1 MPEFFVIRLGKDSVD
16 DIRRLDALKAAP
28 EEPFDLTVTCTQ
40 VPTKLSPGD
49 YAFVWFG
56 SDNSKGA
63 PTDWKQGLRAVAVVT
78 SKAGGPGYN
87 DSHDIG
93 LRISVILPSSVD
105 KKDLLAKASAAY
117 YWMSDVPVVGLSSS
131 SNQTAQQIKTDEQQ
145 QDIRALLY
153 ALEAVHPGFRAQL
166 SKLHPDLD
174 GLFNYAPPSPGSSPQ
189 APAQTNE
196 TAGSAETE
204 EPSLG
209 APTMLPAEWV
219 LALAS
224 KGFVL
229 VSGPS
234 GTGKSRT
241 ARDIARSLDYA
252 LEPEFA
258 LTARAC
264 RPANC
269 LAFVPVGADWT
280 DGTPLLGFRNFFGPS
295 HTEKVEGSPEQVSY
309 ENWDPPAALRLLLR
323 AHRRPDQPHFLVL
336 DEMNLSHVERYFSQ
350 FLSLLES
357 NRGLS
362 SSSKLSII
370 DAESVKLIASTL
382 AGASEHPLEKSVADE
397 LRAANAG
404 LTLPENLFIVGTVNV
419 DETTYMFSPKVLDRA
434 HVIEM
439 QSPDPTSYMKGEVTR
454 PAALIPADKA
464 RLLLIRSAQRRRNG
478 FWERENPM
486 AILKEA
492 ASDTPFSAELN
503 VIVSSLERLLAGLHK
518 LLEPVGFG
526 FAYRTINEVCAYL
539 ATYIEYGDKTLFSNA
554 ATNAAGWR
562 EAMDRSVFQ
571 KVLPKI
577 HGNRRQ
583 LGDSLRALHA
593 FLMNEPSAYAVGSL
607 KVEIPAGSATGVVF
621 PISAGKVKAML
632 LRLEATGHTTFVI

>member
-1 MPEFFVIRLGKDSVD
+1 MDYM
-16 DIRRLDALKAAP
+16 RRLDALKAAP
-28 EEPFDLTVTCTQ
+28 EKTFDLTVTCTQ
-40 VPTKLSPGD
+40 VPIKLAPGS
-49 YAFVWFG
+49 YAFIWFG
-56 SDNSKGA
+56 SDNSKGT

-78 SKAGGPGYN
+78 SKEGGPGYN
-87 DSHDIG
+87 DSYDIG
-93 LRISVILPSSVD
+93 LRISVMLPSSVD

-117 YWMSDVPVVGLSSS
+117 YWMSDVPIVGLSSS
-131 SNQTAQQIKTDEQQ
+131 SNQTAQQIKTEEQQ

-153 ALEAVHPGFRAQL
+153 ALEAVHPGFRAQI
-166 SKLHPDLD
+166 SGAHPELA
-174 GLFNYAPPSPGSSPQ
+174 GLFNYTPPSPGSGSQ
-189 APAQTNE
+189 
-196 TAGSAETE
+196 TAGTPGHELADLEDA
-204 EPSLG
+204 SLG
-209 APTMLPAEWV
+209 APELLPADWI

-224 KGFVL
+224 KGFIL

-241 ARDIARSLDYA
+241 ARDIARALDYA
-252 LEPEFA
+252 LEPDFA
-258 LTARAC
+258 ATATAC

-295 HTEKVEGSPEQVSY
+295 HVEKAEGGGEKVSY
-309 ENWDPPAALRLLLR
+309 ENWEPPAALRLLLR
-323 AHRRPDQPHFLVL
+323 AQRRPDQPHFLIL

-357 NRGLS
+357 NRGLGS
-362 SSSKLSII
+362 LSKLSLL
-370 DAESVKLIASTL
+370 DAASVKLIASTL
-382 AGASEHPLEKSVADE
+382 GVAQEHPLEKSVADE
-397 LRAANAG
+397 LAGAKAG

-439 QSPDPTSYMKGEVTR
+439 QTPDPAAYMKGETSQ
-454 PAALIPADKA
+454 PGAFIPANEA

-478 FWERENPM
+478 FWERETPI
-486 AILKEA
+486 AILREA
-492 ASDTPFSAELN
+492 GNGTLFASELDA
-503 VIVSSLERLLAGLHK
+503 IVGTLEKLLAGLQK

-539 ATYIEYGDKTLFSNA
+539 ATYIEYGDPSLFSH
-554 ATNAAGWR
+554 AGKTVGWQ
-562 EAMDRSVFQ
+562 EAMDRAIFQ

-583 LGDSLRALHA
+583 LGESLRALRS
-593 FLMNEPSAYAVGSL
+593 FLINEPASYALGST
-607 KVEIPAGSATGVVF
+607 KIEISKEATTGVAF
-621 PISAGKVKAML
+621 PVSAAKVTAML
-632 LRLEATGHTTFVI
+632 LRLEASGHTTFVI

>member
-1 MPEFFVIRLGKDSVD
+1 MPEFFVIRLGKDSVE
-16 DIRRLDALKAAP
+16 DIRRLDALKTAP
-28 EEPFDLTVTCTQ
+28 ETPINLTVTCTQ
-40 VPTKLSPGD
+40 VPNKLAAGG
-49 YAFVWFG
+49 YVFIWFG

-63 PTDWKQGLRAVAVVT
+63 PTNWKQGMRAVGVVT
-78 SKAGGPGYN
+78 SLEGGPGYN
-87 DSHDIG
+87 DSHTIG
-93 LRISVILPSSVD
+93 LKISVILPSSVD

-117 YWMSDVPVVGLSSS
+117 YWMSDVPVIGLSGSS
-131 SNQTAQQIKTDEQQ
+131 QQAAQQIKTEEQQ

-153 ALEAVHPGFRAQL
+153 ALEAVHPGFRAEL
-166 SKLHPDLD
+166 SQAHPELA
-174 GLFNYAPPSPGSSPQ
+174 GLFNYAPPSPGSSSQ
-189 APAQTNE
+189 AA
-196 TAGSAETE
+196 AGPGHAEAEAE
-204 EPSLG
+204 EASLG
-209 APTMLPAEWV
+209 APELLPADWI

-224 KGFVL
+224 KGFIL
-229 VSGPS
+229 ISGPS

-258 LTARAC
+258 ATATAC

-295 HTEKVEGSPEQVSY
+295 HVEKGESGERVSY
-309 ENWDPPAALRLLLR
+309 ENWEPPAALRLLLR
-323 AHRRPDQPHFLVL
+323 AQRRPDQPHFLVL

-362 SSSKLSII
+362 SSSKLSLL
-370 DAESVKLIASTL
+370 DADSVKLIASTL
-382 AGASEHPLEKSVADE
+382 AGAQEHPLEKSVADE
-397 LRAANAG
+397 LTGAKVG

-439 QSPDPTSYMKGEVTR
+439 QTPDPAAYMKGEETQ
-454 PAALIPADKA
+454 PGALIPADKA

-478 FWERENPM
+478 FWEKENPV

-492 ASDTPFSAELN
+492 ANGTPFAADLDA
-503 VIVSSLERLLAGLHK
+503 IVGALEKLLAGLQK
-518 LLEPVGFG
+518 ILEPVGFG

-539 ATYIEYGDKTLFSNA
+539 ATYIEYADPTLFSHSGK
-554 ATNAAGWR
+554 TVGWQ
-562 EAMDRSVFQ
+562 EALDRAVFQ

-583 LGDSLRALHA
+583 LGESLRALHG
-593 FLMNEPSAYAVGSL
+593 FLLNEPAAYVVGSM
-607 KVEIPAGSATGVVF
+607 KVEIPKDAATGVVF
-621 PISAGKVKAML
+621 PISAAKVKAML

>member
-1 MPEFFVIRLGKDSVD
+1 MPDFFVIRLGKDSVQ
-16 DIRRLDALKAAP
+16 DIRRLDALKTAP
-28 EEPFDLTVTCTQ
+28 ETPINLTVTCTQ
-40 VPTKLSPGD
+40 VPSKLAPGG
-49 YAFVWFG
+49 YVFIWFG

-63 PTDWKQGLRAVAVVT
+63 PTEWKQGMRAVAVVT
-78 SKAGGPGYN
+78 SLVGGPGYN
-87 DSHDIG
+87 DTHTIG
-93 LRISVILPSSVD
+93 LKISVILPSSVD

-117 YWMSDVPVVGLSSS
+117 YWMSDIPVIGLSGS
-131 SNQTAQQIKTDEQQ
+131 SNQTAQQIKTEEQQ

-153 ALEAVHPGFRAQL
+153 ALEAVHLGFRSEL
-166 SKLHPDLD
+166 SHVHPELA
-174 GLFNYAPPSPGSSPQ
+174 GLFNYTPPSPGSASPSVTTPGQ
-189 APAQTNE
+189 YSIPVN
-196 TAGSAETE
+196 TE
-204 EPSLG
+204 ETTLG
-209 APTMLPAEWV
+209 APKLLPADWI

-224 KGFVL
+224 KGFIL
-229 VSGPS
+229 ISGPS

-241 ARDIARSLDYA
+241 ARDIARALDYA

-258 LTARAC
+258 ATATAC

-280 DGTPLLGFRNFFGPS
+280 DGTPLLGFRNFFGVSRVEKDEDGEKIS
-295 HTEKVEGSPEQVSY
+295 H
-309 ENWDPPAALRLLLR
+309 ENWEPPAALRLLLR
-323 AHRRPDQPHFLVL
+323 AQRRPDQPHFLVL

-362 SSSKLSII
+362 SSSKLSLL
-370 DAESVKLIASTL
+370 DADSVKLIASTL
-382 AGASEHPLEKSVADE
+382 AESQEHPLEKSVADE
-397 LRAANAG
+397 LADAKLG

-439 QSPDPTSYMKGEVTR
+439 QTPDPAAYLKGEEAQ
-454 PAALIPADKA
+454 PGALIPVDKA
-464 RLLLIRSAQRRRNG
+464 GLLLIRSAQRRRNG
-478 FWERENPM
+478 FWEKENPVT
-486 AILKEA
+486 ILKEA
-492 ASDTPFSAELN
+492 ANGTPFESNLN
-503 VIVSSLERLLAGLHK
+503 AIVDVLEKLLAGLQK

-539 ATYIEYGDKTLFSNA
+539 ATYIEYADPTLFSH
-554 ATNAAGWR
+554 TGKTVGWQ
-562 EAMDRSVFQ
+562 EALDRAVFQ

-583 LGDSLRALHA
+583 LGESLRALHG
-593 FLMNEPSAYAVGSL
+593 FLMNESVTYTVGSM
-607 KVEIPAGSATGVVF
+607 KVEILKESTTGVIF
-621 PISAGKVKAML
+621 PISAAKVKAML

>member
-1 MPEFFVIRLGKDSVD
+1 MPEFFVIRLGKDSVE
-16 DIRRLDALKAAP
+16 DIRRLDALKTAP
-28 EEPFDLTVTCTQ
+28 DKAIDLTVTCTQ
-40 VPTKLSPGD
+40 VPSKLAKGG
-49 YAFVWFG
+49 YAFIWFG

-63 PTDWKQGLRAVAVVT
+63 PTDWKMGLRAVAVVT
-78 SKAGGPGYN
+78 SLKGGPGYN

-93 LRISVILPSSVD
+93 LRISVVLPSSID

-117 YWMSDVPVVGLSSS
+117 YWMSDVPVIGLSSS
-131 SNQTAQQIKTDEQQ
+131 SNQTAQQIKTEEQQ

-166 SKLHPDLD
+166 SEAHPELA
-174 GLFNYAPPSPGSSPQ
+174 GLFNYTPPSPGSS
-189 APAQTNE
+189 APSLTTPGVTPLPAD
-196 TAGSAETE
+196 GE
-204 EPSLG
+204 EASLG
-209 APTMLPAEWV
+209 APEELPADWI

-224 KGFVL
+224 KGFIL
-229 VSGPS
+229 ISGPS

-241 ARDIARSLDYA
+241 ARDIARALDYP

-258 LTARAC
+258 ATATAC

-280 DGTPLLGFRNFFGPS
+280 DGTPLIGFRNFFGPS
-295 HTEKVEGSPEQVSY
+295 HVEKDGGGERVSY
-309 ENWDPPAALRLLLR
+309 ENWEPPAALRLLLR
-323 AHRRPDQPHFLVL
+323 AQRLPDQPYFLVL

-362 SSSKLSII
+362 SSSKLGLL
-370 DAESVKLIASTL
+370 DADSVKLVGSTL
-382 AGASEHPLEKSVADE
+382 AAAAEHPLEKSVADE
-397 LRAANAG
+397 LTAAKQG
-404 LTLPENLFIVGTVNV
+404 LTLPDNLFIVGTVNV

-434 HVIEM
+434 HVLEM
-439 QSPDPTSYMKGEVTR
+439 QTPDPTAYMKGEASEVG
-454 PAALIPADKA
+454 ALIPADKA
-464 RLLLIRSAQRRRNG
+464 RLILVRAAQRRRNG
-478 FWERENPM
+478 FWEKENPV

-492 ASDTPFSAELN
+492 ANGTPFASELPS
-503 VIVSSLERLLAGLHK
+503 IVDVLQKLLAGLRN

-526 FAYRTINEVCAYL
+526 FAYRTINEVCAYV
-539 ATYIEYGDKTLFSNA
+539 ATYIEYGDPALFSNGGKSV
-554 ATNAAGWR
+554 GWH
-562 EAMDRSVFQ
+562 EALDRAIFQ

-583 LGDSLRALHA
+583 LGESLRALNA
-593 FLMNEPSAYAVGSL
+593 FLMNEPAAYALGSR
-607 KVEIPAGSATGVVF
+607 KVEVAKDAATGVAF
-621 PISAGKVKAML
+621 PISAAKVKAMS

>member
-1 MPEFFVIRLGKDSVD
+1 MPEFFVIRLGKDSVE

-28 EEPFDLTVTCTQ
+28 ENAMELTVTCTQ
-40 VPTKLSPGD
+40 VPKQLQEGG
-49 YAFVWFG
+49 YAFIWFG

-78 SKAGGPGYN
+78 SVEGGPGYN
-87 DSHDIG
+87 DPHNIG

-131 SNQTAQQIKTDEQQ
+131 SNQTAQQIKTEEEQQ

-166 SKLHPDLD
+166 SEVHPELA
-174 GLFNYAPPSPGSSPQ
+174 GLFNYSPPSPGSSVPQ
-189 APAQTNE
+189 MAGALSAAAPQSE
-196 TAGSAETE
+196 AEDA
-204 EPSLG
+204 SLG
-209 APTMLPAEWV
+209 APEQLPADWI

-224 KGFVL
+224 KGFIL
-229 VSGPS
+229 ISGPS

-241 ARDIARSLDYA
+241 ARDIARALDYA

-258 LTARAC
+258 ATATAC

-280 DGTPLLGFRNFFGPS
+280 DGTPLLGFRNFFGPAYVQKEAGG
-295 HTEKVEGSPEQVSY
+295 EKVSH
-309 ENWDPPAALRLLLR
+309 ENWEPPAALRLLLR
-323 AHRRPDQPHFLVL
+323 AQQRPDQPHFLVL

-357 NRGLS
+357 NRGLG
-362 SSSKLSII
+362 SSSKLSLL
-370 DAESVKLIASTL
+370 DADTVKLIASTL
-382 AGASEHPLEKSVADE
+382 AAADEHPLEKSVADE
-397 LRAANAG
+397 LSGAKQG
-404 LTLPENLFIVGTVNV
+404 LTLPDNLFIVGTVNV

-434 HVIEM
+434 HVLEM
-439 QSPDPTSYMKGEVTR
+439 QMPDPAAYMKGEMSQ
-454 PAALIPADKA
+454 PGALIPADKA
-464 RLLLIRSAQRRRNG
+464 RMILVRSAQRRRNG
-478 FWERENPM
+478 FWEKETPA
-486 AILKEA
+486 AILTEA
-492 ASDTPFSAELN
+492 ANGTAFAAELP
-503 VIVSSLERLLAGLHK
+503 VIASALEKLLAGLHK

-539 ATYIEYGDKTLFSNA
+539 ATYLEYGDPLLFA
-554 ATNAAGWR
+554 RTGKGAGWQ
-562 EAMDRSVFQ
+562 AALDRAVFQ

-583 LGDSLRALHA
+583 LGESLRALQA
-593 FLMNEPSAYAVGSL
+593 FLMNEPASYILGST
-607 KVEIPAGSATGVVF
+607 KVELPKELATGFLF
-621 PISAGKVKAML
+621 PRSAAKIKAMM